1 MAKVGKE
8 TSQQP
13 EYRNNTDLKAQEQPL
28 PRGQLKLF
36 PTEFVDQSKSFLRE
50 FMDTVISESEGPRA
64 PRIRRYRRCQLS
76 EEAPHGLLRGECAG
90 RERRILAP

>member
-13 EYRNNTDLKAQEQPL
+13 EYRNSTDLKAQEQPL

-36 PTEFVDQSKSFLRE
+36 LTELVDQSKLFLRE
-50 FMDTVISESEGPRA
+50 FVDTVISELEDPLAQRM
-64 PRIRRYRRCQLS
+64 RRYRRCQVS